1 MKLSKIKEAYGN
13 LWWIFEFRGILVGFY
28 QSPCLDIVGPFSVEE
43 GVGGWKIRES
53 LNSFMISE
61 EDYHLAV
68 MICED
73 TLGKLNAYD
82 MESETVNLLE
92 GEGTLEWICTI
103 IKRESI
109 LRSLSD
115 RTEVLCRKS
124 IEDCIHSGNC
134 LPLIT
139 YLKNDPCQDTSV
151 IEALIE
157 SLWEYQNRPFVVM
170 EFDHIGYGCG
180 YILRD
185 QYESGAVRIQFL
197 QESFDPDSN
206 FSVDLSQ
213 DHQLTLGS
221 DRFIADMR
229 IGKQLEMLGLAIA
242 EGFVGEE
249 IQCMKMISSRMEK
262 VRYKHVEVYGEKTK

>member
-13 LWWIFEFRGILVGFY
+13 LWWIVEVRGILVGFY
-28 QSPCLDIVGPFSVEE
+28 QSSCLDIVGPFSVEE
-43 GVGGWKIRES
+43 RDGEWKIRES
-53 LNSFMISE
+53 LNSFLISE
-61 EDYHLAV
+61 DDYHLAV
-68 MICED
+68 MTCED
-73 TLGKLNAYD
+73 ALGILNAYD
-82 MESETVNLLE
+82 MGSEAVNLLD

-139 YLKNDPCQDTSV
+139 YLKNDPCQETSV
-151 IEALIE
+151 IEVLIE
-157 SLWEYQNRPFVVM
+157 TLWEYQSRPFVVM

-180 YILRD
+180 YISIN
-185 QYESGAVRIQFL
+185 QYESGAVRVQFL
-197 QESFDPDSN
+197 QESFDPDLN
-206 FSVDLSQ
+206 FSIDLSQ

-221 DRFIADMR
+221 DRFITDTR
-229 IGKQLEMLGLAIA
+229 IGKQLEMFGLAIA
-242 EGFVGEE
+242 EGFVGEGM
-249 IQCMKMISSRMEK
+249 QCMKMIPSRMEK
-262 VRYKHVEVYGEKTK
+262 VKYKHLEVYGEKTK